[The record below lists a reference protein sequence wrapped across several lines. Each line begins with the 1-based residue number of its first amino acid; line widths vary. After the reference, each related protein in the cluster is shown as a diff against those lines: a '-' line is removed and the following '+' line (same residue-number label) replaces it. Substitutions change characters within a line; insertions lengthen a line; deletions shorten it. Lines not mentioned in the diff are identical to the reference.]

1 MSTASDSIQRKWK
14 ALLKKL
20 AAAHPAPPADVE
32 HPPAPVTVI
41 ASAVHATMLWEA
53 SLPQANGALQQLT
66 QHFADHNDMRVALP
80 SHLIHAIGPQYPLAV
95 ERVLRLKS
103 WLSDLYRRST
113 SLDLEYL
120 RDLSKPDARRELASL
135 HGLPEFAAAHVVVSS
150 LGGHALPIDE
160 RLLTLLKADR
170 VVDASSTPT
179 HAMDLLEGF
188 VKPDEL
194 AECLRLLRSWSDLRG
209 VPPRR
214 DEQAAFQPLQLA
226 PLSPLDRAAKAAL
239 GEPAPGKRKAAT
251 KRSATKSSP
260 RPRPSAEADTPPA
273 RPAKRGRSK

>member
-1 MSTASDSIQRKWK
+1 VSPATDSIQRHWK

-20 AAAHPAPPADVE
+20 ASAYPAPPSDAE

-53 SLPQANGALQQLT
+53 SQAQADAALQQLT

-80 SHLIHAIGPQYPLAV
+80 SHLIHAIGPAYPLAV

-113 SLDLEYL
+113 ALDLEYL
-120 RDLSKPDARRELASL
+120 RDRSKADARRELESL
-135 HGLPEFAAAHVVVSS
+135 HGLPGFAAAHVVASS
-150 LGGHALPIDE
+150 LGGHAVPIDD
-160 RLLTLLKADR
+160 RLLALLKAER
-170 VVDASSTPT
+170 IGAAHLTSNDA
-179 HAMDLLEGF
+179 MELLET
-188 VKPDEL
+188 VIRPDEL
-194 AECLRLLRSWSDLRG
+194 SSVLRLLRAWSDLRG
-209 VPPRR
+209 VPPRH
-214 DEQAAFQPLQLA
+214 EEAPAFQPLQLA

-239 GEPAPGKRKAAT
+239 GEPASGKRKAAP
-251 KRSATKSSP
+251 KRSATKSAP
-260 RPRPSAEADTPPA
+260 RPRPSADAETPPT